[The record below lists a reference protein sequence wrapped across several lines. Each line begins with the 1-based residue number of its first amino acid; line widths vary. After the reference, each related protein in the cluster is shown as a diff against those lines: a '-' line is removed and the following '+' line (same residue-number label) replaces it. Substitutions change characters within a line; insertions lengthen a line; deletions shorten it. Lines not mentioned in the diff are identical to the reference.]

1 MRARIFEEKNGK
13 ISNTNHLDLII
24 LAVAQLQVTAIS
36 AELLLNGP
44 RAIVV
49 IKINNRLVQLDFR
62 VRAKT
67 LCKQPKQSKQY
78 EPTIPI
84 ASTFQILNNVNNVNN
99 VNYLNNPNSPSIN
112 SPPTL
117 IYAFY
122 RFKIYGAQ
130 IH

>member
-36 AELLLNGP
+36 AELLLNCP

-62 VRAKT
+62 VGVQT
-67 LCKQPKQSKQY
+67 TQ
-78 EPTIPI
+78 TIQTI
-84 ASTFQILNNVNNVNN
+84 
-99 VNYLNNPNSPSIN
+99 
-112 SPPTL
+112 
-117 IYAFY
+117 
-122 RFKIYGAQ
+122 
-130 IH
+130 